1 MINDLQH
8 FDCLTIPNL
17 RCSAVIGCKPEER
30 LTPQVLILTVSLYL
44 DIAPAAA
51 ADDLDLTVNY
61 ASLSK
66 TLLTLVSQSQCH
78 LIESLAERIARKCLE
93 NPCLHAVRIKLH
105 KPAGIASADGA
116 CLEIT
121 RFQRPR

>member
-1 MINDLQH
+1 MMNDLQRY
-8 FDCLTIPNL
+8 DCLTIQNL

-30 LTPQVLILTVSLYL
+30 LTPQVLILSVNLFL

-66 TLLTLVSQSQCH
+66 TLLTLASQSQCH
-78 LIESLAERIARKCLE
+78 LIETLAEQVARKCLE
-93 NPCLHAVRIKLH
+93 NPRIHAVRVKLH

-116 CLEIT
+116 VLEIT